1 MAKDQGRNLDS
12 TEVPNLKHDTEERI
26 RPGDAALSALQNEA
40 TVLRQHETKKLVVA
54 DSKVEEQPA
63 PLKPVELPNPFL
75 NYDFQRFKEESKVP
89 DASKERQLSFSAGT
103 TGLLDNWSD
112 QHKALVNKAHSG
124 VPDTAFFG
132 DSITDG
138 MSLNN
143 DFTNLHG
150 ITANF
155 GIHSDT
161 TENLRYRLEHGELEF
176 KGGKAPKDF
185 VMLIGTNDID
195 RGKPH
200 DQIARDIMGNAEL
213 IAHKFPQSKVLVLG
227 LLPRGGHRDDIADIN
242 EHIKQDMSKSHSAN
256 IHFADVGRSMLEK
269 DGSMSKNI
277 WQGDFEHPTYQN
289 GNTRLLR
296 AIKQSLD
303 AE

>member
-1 MAKDQGRNLDS
+1 MVNNQGRNSDS
-12 TEVPNLKHDTEERI
+12 AEVPNLKHDTEGRLQ
-26 RPGDAALSALQNEA
+26 PGDAALSAFQNEA
-40 TVLRQHETKKLVVA
+40 MVLRQHEAKKPPG
-54 DSKVEEQPA
+54 S
-63 PLKPVELPNPFL
+63 LPNPFL
-75 NYDFQRFKEESKVP
+75 NYDFQHVKEQSKAP
-89 DASKERQLSFSAGT
+89 DVSKEPQLSFSPGT

-112 QHKALVNKAHSG
+112 QHKALVEKAHAG

-143 DFTNLHG
+143 DFMNLHG
-150 ITANF
+150 TTANF

-176 KGGKAPKDF
+176 KDGKAPKDF

-195 RGKPH
+195 QGKSH
-200 DQIARDIMGNAEL
+200 EQIARDIMGNAEL

-227 LLPRGGHRDDIADIN
+227 LLPRGGHRDDVADIN
-242 EHIKQDMSKSHSAN
+242 EHLKQDMSKQHSTN
-256 IHFADVGRSMLEK
+256 IHFSDVGRSMLER
-269 DGSMSKNI
+269 DGSMSRNI

-296 AIKQSLD
+296 AIKTSLD
-303 AE
+303 AEQ